1 MLCGKHLIYTIK
13 EGTMV
18 ISNTSTTPKKIP
30 SGIDSLDTMI
40 DGGFPAGSLVLLL
53 GELGAGDAEFVYTS
67 AARLL
72 SNGSAAPDK
81 ICYISFTKSRE
92 DVLNE
97 LALSFPEYYDTLRTC
112 MEFKDFSGA
121 YFARSSVPLSW
132 TTGKEISLDSLK
144 WNGDANLIETL
155 IKYLDENAR
164 DSIVIID
171 SLTALAQYCLE
182 NLKWKDLVMF
192 LRGLQRI
199 SKRWNGIVY
208 AILGDG
214 IIDRNKQ
221 EELAECADG
230 VLVFEW
236 GKLGAT
242 RRQRFMHIK
251 KFRGVLPLLDQDSIV
266 NFETQISVQKGF
278 EVSNVKRVCGG

>member
-1 MLCGKHLIYTIK
+1 M
-13 EGTMV
+13 
-18 ISNTSTTPKKIP
+18 ISDISTTPKKIP
-30 SGIDSLDTMI
+30 SGIDSLDTVI
-40 DGGFPAGSLVLLL
+40 DGGFPAGSMVLLL
-53 GELGAGDAEFVYTS
+53 GELGAGDTEFMYTS

-72 SNGSAAPDK
+72 SNGSATPER

-92 DVLNE
+92 DVLTE
-97 LALSFPEYYDTLRTC
+97 LALSLPEYHETLRNR

-132 TTGKEISLDSLK
+132 TTKKEISLNSLK
-144 WNGDANLIETL
+144 WNGDANLIEAL
-155 IKYLDENAR
+155 IRYLDENAD

-182 NLKWKDLVMF
+182 NLKWRDLVMF

-214 IIDRNKQ
+214 IIERNKQ

-230 VLVFEW
+230 VIVFEW
-236 GKLGAT
+236 GKLGTT
-242 RRQRFMHIK
+242 RRQRFMHVK

-266 NFETQISVQKGF
+266 NFETQIGIQKGF

>member
-1 MLCGKHLIYTIK
+1 MTID
-13 EGTMV
+13 
-18 ISNTSTTPKKIP
+18 ISTTLKKIP
-30 SGIDSLDTMI
+30 SGIDSLDTTI

-53 GELGAGDAEFVYTS
+53 GELGAGDVEFVYTS
-67 AARLL
+67 AAGLL
-72 SNGSAAPDK
+72 SSHQTTEDENNSNGSTVPNK

-92 DVLNE
+92 DVLTE
-97 LALSFPEYYDTLRTC
+97 LAHSFPEYCDTLSTH

-132 TTGKEISLDSLK
+132 TSGSDISLNSLK
-144 WNGDANLIETL
+144 WNGDANLIKTL
-155 IKYLDENAR
+155 IEYLDENAR

-182 NLKWKDLVMF
+182 NLEWKDLIMF
-192 LRGLQRI
+192 MRGLQRI
-199 SKRWNGIVY
+199 SKKWNGIVY
-208 AILGDG
+208 AILGDS

-236 GKLGAT
+236 GKLGST
-242 RRQRFMHIK
+242 KRQRFMHMK
-251 KFRGVLPLLDQDSIV
+251 KFRGVLPLLDQDNIV
-266 NFETQISVQKGF
+266 NFETQIGIQKGF
-278 EVSNVKRVCGG
+278 EVSNVKRVCGGY